1 MKNTFLFDLDGT
13 LLPMDFDKFMELY
26 FYNLGVYF
34 HEKIDPRLLVKY
46 IMEATEVMIKDK
58 SEIKNTDIF
67 MNYFESLI
75 DGDIEEYKEMFNNF
89 YDSLFENVKASTY
102 ESEYMRKSIDLLKE
116 KGYQVVIATNPLFPL
131 KANHHRLRWAGFS
144 PDEFSHITSFE
155 ANRYCKPH
163 IEFYEE
169 VLDSIGKT
177 PSECTMV
184 GNDVFDDLTAG
195 KIGIETYLITNHML
209 NKHNQ
214 DYKADKKGTYE
225 EFYHYV
231 TALEDVK

>member
-13 LLPMDFDKFMELY
+13 VLPMDFDKFMELY

-34 HEKIDPRLLVKY
+34 HGKIDPILLAKY

-67 MNYFESLI
+67 MNHFASLI
-75 DGDIEEYKEMFNNF
+75 DDDIEEYKEMFNSF

-131 KANHHRLRWAGFS
+131 KANYHRLRWAGFT
-144 PDEFSHITSFE
+144 PDEFSYITSFE
-155 ANRYCKPH
+155 QNRYCKPH

-169 VLDSIGKT
+169 VLGVIGKT

-195 KIGIETYLITNHML
+195 KIGIETYLITNHLL
-209 NKHNQ
+209 NKYNQ

-225 EFYHYV
+225 EFYQYI
-231 TALEDVK
+231 TTLEDIN